1 MKKPFIEKYEAN
13 KKKYQILIMNQKKNL
28 KNKILIKEQK
38 KKVKK
43 KLIKPKL
50 KRRNPKKNNSNTC
63 YCKFIVFKYIILKGL
78 IFIFLE
84 LKIIYN
90 LLVL

>member
-50 KRRNPKKNNSNTC
+50 KKSKK
-63 YCKFIVFKYIILKGL
+63 KIILIL
-78 IFIFLE
+78 AIVNSLYSNI
-84 LKIIYN
+84 
-90 LLVL
+90 